1 MESEG
6 GEGHRNGEGA
16 LGLQAEYLWS
26 PLEVGISFISISL
39 GISFISISLMKQ
51 LRFRRIKVTQ
61 LLLQRGRTRTL
72 LS

>member
-6 GEGHRNGEGA
+6 GEGHRNGEGV
-16 LGLQAEYLWS
+16 LGLQAEHLWS
-26 PLEVGISFISISL
+26 PLEV

>member
-16 LGLQAEYLWS
+16 LGLQAEHLWR
-26 PLEVGISFISISL
+26 PLEVGV
-39 GISFISISLMKQ
+39 SFISISLMKQ